1 MIGARLD
8 EPMCPKT
15 RAQLSTGDFVRGI
28 EHTIVLKARD
38 DLFDPTTGD
47 DIVRADGTTV
57 PGLQLCVND
66 EITAIPDNVGCCEVV
81 SVGCQ
86 VVSVKPGDVV
96 FIDFFD
102 VRQGAILGD
111 PESLKGIEFYIADDI
126 SIKAYF
132 DRATRSITPLPGYL
146 IVKKAPERMAVA
158 MVGTDRL
165 TVPDDTLK
173 WGIVSGRNEDGT
185 PYAFVRY
192 DEVVSC
198 GAPAHESPHRK
209 MTKAERALLDLMT
222 DDNAV
227 SDDFERDQFYAVQAV
242 RKERL
247 ARRAPVKTGDLVA
260 FSTEFSVEVRVR
272 GEFVK
277 IVPQSALLCVIDDAE
292 VLDTAI
298 RAGKAGKLA
307 IANRGGILR

>member
-47 DIVRADGTTV
+47 DIVRADGSTV

-66 EITAIPDNVGCCEVV
+66 EITAIPDNVGCCEIV

-132 DRATRSITPLPGYL
+132 DRATRTITPLPGYL

-165 TVPDDTLK
+165 TVPDETLK

-198 GAPAHESPHRK
+198 GAPAHDSPHRK
-209 MTKAERALLDLMT
+209 MTKAERLLLEELESRDGACGEKLVE
-222 DDNAV
+222 A
-227 SDDFERDQFYAVQAV
+227 FLAERRY
-242 RKERL
+242 
-247 ARRAPVKTGDLVA
+247 RAPVVKPGDLVA

-277 IVPQSALLCVIDDAE
+277 IVPQSALLCVIDDAA

-298 RAGKAGKLA
+298 RAGKAGKLV
-307 IANRGGILR
+307 RL

>member
-8 EPMCPKT
+8 EPMCPRT

-47 DIVRADGTTV
+47 DIVRADGSTV

-66 EITAIPDNVGCCEVV
+66 EITAIPDNVGCCEIV

-132 DRATRSITPLPGYL
+132 DRATRTITPLPGYL

-165 TVPDDTLK
+165 TVPDETLK

-198 GAPAHESPHRK
+198 GAPAHDSPHRK
-209 MTKAERALLDLMT
+209 MTKAERLLLEELESRDGACGEKLVE
-222 DDNAV
+222 A
-227 SDDFERDQFYAVQAV
+227 FLAERRY
-242 RKERL
+242 
-247 ARRAPVKTGDLVA
+247 RAPVVKPGDLVA

-277 IVPQSALLCVIDDAE
+277 IVPQSALLCVIDDAA

-298 RAGKAGKLA
+298 RAGKAGKLV
-307 IANRGGILR
+307 RL

>member
-28 EHTIVLKARD
+28 ERTIVLKARD

-81 SVGCQ
+81 SVGGQ
-86 VVSVKPGDVV
+86 VVNVKPGDVV

-132 DRATRSITPLPGYL
+132 DRETRTITPLPGYL

-165 TVPDDTLK
+165 TVPDETLK

-198 GAPAHESPHRK
+198 GAPAHDSPHRK
-209 MTKAERALLDLMT
+209 MTRAERRLLDEMQA
-222 DDNAV
+222 NQEGWQ
-227 SDDFERDQFYAVQAV
+227 SDDLGPALDAFMAERRY
-242 RKERL
+242 
-247 ARRAPVKTGDLVA
+247 RAPVVKPGDLVA

-298 RAGKAGKLA
+298 RAGKAGKLV
-307 IANRGGILR
+307 RL

>member
-47 DIVRADGTTV
+47 DIVRADGSTV

-66 EITAIPDNVGCCEVV
+66 EITAIPDNVGCCEIV

-132 DRATRSITPLPGYL
+132 DRATRTITPLPGYL

-165 TVPDDTLK
+165 TVPDETLK

-198 GAPAHESPHRK
+198 GAHAHDSPHRK
-209 MTKAERALLDLMT
+209 MARAERNLLDEIE
-222 DDNAV
+222 
-227 SDDFERDQFYAVQAV
+227 SRDGAFRQCTLDAFLDSRRY
-242 RKERL
+242 
-247 ARRAPVKTGDLVA
+247 RAPVVKPGDLVA

-277 IVPQSALLCVIDDAE
+277 IVPQSALLCVIDDAA

-298 RAGKAGKLA
+298 RAGKAGKLV
-307 IANRGGILR
+307 RV

>member
-1 MIGARLD
+1 MIGARID

-47 DIVRADGTTV
+47 DIVRADGSTV

-66 EITAIPDNVGCCEVV
+66 EITAIPDNVGCCEIV

-132 DRATRSITPLPGYL
+132 DRATRTITPLPGYL

-165 TVPDDTLK
+165 TVPDETLK

-198 GAPAHESPHRK
+198 GAPAHDSPHRK
-209 MTKAERALLDLMT
+209 MTRVERALLDELESRDGSCGGKLVDAFM
-222 DDNAV
+222 A
-227 SDDFERDQFYAVQAV
+227 ERRY
-242 RKERL
+242 
-247 ARRAPVKTGDLVA
+247 RAPVVKPGDLVA

-298 RAGKAGKLA
+298 RAGKAGKLV
-307 IANRGGILR
+307 RL

>member
-1 MIGARLD
+1 VIGARLD

-38 DLFDPTTGD
+38 DLFDPSTGD
-47 DIVRADGTTV
+47 DIVLDNGKTV

-102 VRQGAILGD
+102 VRQGAVLGD
-111 PESLKGIEFYIADDI
+111 PESLKGIELYIANDDA
-126 SIKAYF
+126 IKAYF
-132 DRATRSITPLPGYL
+132 DQATRTITPLPGYL

-165 TVPDDTLK
+165 TVPDATLK
-173 WGIVSGRNEDGT
+173 WGIVSGRSEDGT

-198 GAPAHESPHRK
+198 GAPEHESPHRK
-209 MTKAERALLDLMT
+209 MTRAERDLLNEIESRDGAFGQASLDAFM
-222 DDNAV
+222 A
-227 SDDFERDQFYAVQAV
+227 ERRHRSV
-242 RKERL
+242 
-247 ARRAPVKTGDLVA
+247 PVKPGDLVA

-277 IVPQSALLCVIDDAE
+277 IVPQSALLCVIDDGK

-298 RAGKAGKLA
+298 RAGKAGKLV
-307 IANRGGILR
+307 RL